1 MKGFTK
7 GLVQHRILIIILC
20 IALVVPSVLGMV
32 RTKTKYDLLYY
43 LPQDLETVQGQEILL
58 KDFGKGAFSL
68 LVTEGMNLKDQA
80 DMENALKEIPHVD
93 SVIGYASLTKG
104 TLPVEIIPD
113 DIREKFQRGD
123 CMLSAVFFDEGSS
136 SEETMEAIS
145 QVRKVAGEKTF
156 VSGLS
161 AVVTDTRQLVEDQE
175 AIYVAIAVALCAV
188 VLMLTMDSF
197 LLPMIFLRIW
207 IPADFD

>member
-136 SEETMEAIS
+136 SEEDPTSKKTAESIQSPRRNFSRRSSGMISTGIIPLVREA
-145 QVRKVAGEKTF
+145 
-156 VSGLS
+156 
-161 AVVTDTRQLVEDQE
+161 
-175 AIYVAIAVALCAV
+175 
-188 VLMLTMDSF
+188 
-197 LLPMIFLRIW
+197 
-207 IPADFD
+207 